1 MPLIWWRNSA
11 TDGFSNC
18 CKSFNKHKTHRFVM
32 RCSDDI
38 TKARKIPK
46 RALPIICFKE
56 VSPPLSDASNT
67 SIIDSGYLT

>member
-1 MPLIWWRNSA
+1 
-11 TDGFSNC
+11 
-18 CKSFNKHKTHRFVM
+18 M